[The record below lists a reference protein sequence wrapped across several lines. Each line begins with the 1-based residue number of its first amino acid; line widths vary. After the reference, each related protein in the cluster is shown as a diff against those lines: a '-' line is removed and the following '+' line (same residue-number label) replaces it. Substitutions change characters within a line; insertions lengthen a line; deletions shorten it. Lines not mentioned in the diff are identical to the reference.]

1 MITEENGIASD
12 IADSNS
18 VTGTAESYHNEG
30 LRQVLVFV
38 YLQVEVASFWK
49 S

>member
-1 MITEENGIASD
+1 MITEENGIASNT
-12 IADSNS
+12 ADSNC
-18 VTGTAESYHNEG
+18 VTGTTESYHNEG
-30 LRQVLVFV
+30 LRQVLVFA